1 MTFSVPARAVQA
13 VRPSASI
20 GLLTTSAVVSTAFTA
35 TPFAI
40 DAVTERYGVSAGSAA
55 LISTAQVGGFTAANL
70 VGGRWAAPTRQLAV
84 ICTVALL
91 AVNALSAATP
101 WYAGLVAARTAAGVA
116 MGLLTWIAWT
126 DSASCGRRRGEV
138 AAIGP
143 LAAAVSAPLLAV
155 VTDLGGAAG
164 LYGSL
169 AALGALSLVPRLE
182 VAAERGAPATH
193 GRRPRRR
200 RSLGA
205 TLVLASLGAFTMG
218 GSAVFIYATVIG
230 RERVGLT
237 AFAVSL
243 AFSLNAVA
251 GIPAARFAGR
261 RRLPGLWMAIT
272 AACALLVAITDQP
285 WVFFAAMAIWGL
297 AFWAAVPEAFTLLGE
312 RSATPDERVGDA
324 QAVMSL
330 GRIIGPTAGGALL
343 SAGSFTTLG
352 LVGAGSMLAAAIA
365 LELVATAHRWW
376 TDEHAALAA

>member
-1 MTFSVPARAVQA
+1 MTFSVPARAAQA
-13 VRPSASI
+13 VRPSAST
-20 GLLTTSAVVSTAFTA
+20 GLLATSAVVATAFTA

-40 DAVTERYGVSAGSAA
+40 DAVTQRYGVSAGSAA
-55 LISTAQVGGFTAANL
+55 LISTAQVGGFTVANL
-70 VGGRWAAPTRQLAV
+70 VGARWAAPTRQLALA
-84 ICTVALL
+84 CTVALL
-91 AVNALSAATP
+91 VANALSAATP
-101 WYAGLVAARTAAGVA
+101 WFAGLVAARAAAGVV
-116 MGLLTWIAWT
+116 MGLLTWIAWA

-143 LAAAVSAPLLAV
+143 LAAAVTAPLLAV

-169 AALGALSLVPRLE
+169 AALGALSLVPPMAVEGERDAPRL
-182 VAAERGAPATH
+182 A
-193 GRRPRRR
+193 PRRR
-200 RSLGA
+200 RRSVGA
-205 TLVLASLGAFTMG
+205 NLVLASLGAFTMG

-297 AFWAAVPEAFTLLGE
+297 AFWAAVPEAFSLLAE

-324 QAVMSL
+324 QAVMSI
-330 GRIIGPTAGGALL
+330 GRVIGPTAGGALL
-343 SAGSFTTLG
+343 AAGSFTALG
-352 LVGAGSMLAAAIA
+352 LVGAGAMLAAAIA

-376 TDEHAALAA
+376 TDEPALAT